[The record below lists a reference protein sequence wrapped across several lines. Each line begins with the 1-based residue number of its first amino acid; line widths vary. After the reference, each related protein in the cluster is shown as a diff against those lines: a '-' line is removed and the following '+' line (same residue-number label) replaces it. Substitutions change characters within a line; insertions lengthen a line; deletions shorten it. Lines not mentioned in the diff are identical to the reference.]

1 MPEITEQDLLK
12 HMKERS
18 FSPLYFIFGE
28 DVYLRQSYVLKLCES
43 IVTELPE
50 MNLPKIDGKNASLQQ
65 ISDEVYQ
72 FPLMSDK
79 RCVLVTDF
87 DIASLDK
94 DGLDTLLDMCADIP
108 ETTVVIMVFN
118 TVTIDAKKG
127 AWASIIR
134 KISKFGSVIECKFKT
149 DAELMKYINSWAGKR
164 GVVIERSVAKHLI
177 ETVGRDLKKLQVEVD
192 KLCSYKKDYI
202 SKEDI
207 DKISAKT
214 AEANQYMLPKSVLNL
229 NVASSLNVLADLLD
243 MRYKAIDINNA
254 LISEFVDIYRVKTA
268 LDCGKNPRDIAKD
281 FGYSQNRLFVLD
293 NAARHA
299 RKYSFK
305 TIMDCFEILDN
316 ADEKLKSGEKNER
329 LLLEKTIILLIET
342 MRGYNIQ
349 TK

>member
-1 MPEITEQDLLK
+1 MPEITEQELLK
-12 HMKERS
+12 NIKERS
-18 FSPLYFIFGE
+18 FSPMYFIFGE
-28 DVYLRQSYVLKLCES
+28 DVYLRQQYVLKLCDS
-43 IVTELPE
+43 IVSELPE
-50 MNLPKIDGKNASLQQ
+50 MNFPKIDGKNASLQQ
-65 ISDEVYQ
+65 ISDEIYQ

-79 RCVLVTDF
+79 RCVLITDL

-94 DGLDTLLDMCADIP
+94 ESMDTFLDICADVP
-108 ETTVVIMVFN
+108 ETTVVVLVFN
-118 TVTIDAKKG
+118 TIEIDSKKG
-127 AWASIIR
+127 TWASVIR
-134 KISKFGSVIECKFKT
+134 KLSKFGSVIECKYKT
-149 DAELMKYINSWAGKR
+149 DAELMKYINSWASKS

-207 DKISAKT
+207 DKLSAKT
-214 AEANQYMLPKSVLNL
+214 AEATQYMLPKAVLGL
-229 NVASSLNVLADLLD
+229 NVASSLNVLADLFD

-254 LISEFVDIYRVKTA
+254 LINEFVDIYRVKTA

-281 FGYSQNRLFVLD
+281 FGYAQNRLFVLD
-293 NAARHA
+293 NAAKHA

-305 TIMDCFEILDN
+305 TITDCFEILEN
-316 ADEKLKSGEKNER
+316 TDERLKSGEKNER

-349 TK
+349 IK